1 MATTYRYLALGD
13 SYTIGEAVEPEK
25 NFPFQLKDRLAGQNW
40 HCEELK
46 IVAKTGWTTA
56 ELQEGIARAKPKG
69 PYDLVTLLIGVNNQ
83 YRRYER
89 SLYPPEFKQ
98 LLDQAIAFAGGRTE
112 RVIVVSIPDYGV
124 TPFGKEMADQIYED
138 LLWYNGE
145 ASRLAH
151 EKGVAFVDIFEISRE
166 AAGNPA
172 LLAHDQLH
180 PSEHMYRKWVEAIYP
195 VALSKLN

>member
-25 NFPFQLKDRLAGQNW
+25 NFPFQLKDRLAGQNL

-89 SLYPPEFKQ
+89 SIYPPEFQ
-98 LLDQAIAFAGGRTE
+98 NLLEQAIGFAGGRTE
-112 RVIVVSIPDYGV
+112 KVVVVTIPDYGV

-145 ASRLAH
+145 AHRQA
-151 EKGVAFVDIFEISRE
+151 EAKGVSVVDIFEISRE
-166 AAGNPA
+166 AAHNPA
-172 LLAHDQLH
+172 LLASDNLH
-180 PSEHMYRKWVEAIYP
+180 PSEHMYRLWVEALFP